1 MAPKRARRAEGF
13 KLSLTA
19 CGLNCRPP
27 SKMKPV
33 DPIEKNDPHGKALQE
48 WKVDTSLPPRFQ
60 EGVWRRIALTE
71 ARREPSWWR
80 DLFQTVD
87 AAFRRPALAVSFV
100 VILLLA
106 GLSIGLIRAR
116 QESARAD
123 ASLEA
128 RYVQSI
134 DPYQTPRH

>member
-1 MAPKRARRAEGF
+1 
-13 KLSLTA
+13 
-19 CGLNCRPP
+19 
-27 SKMKPV
+27 MKPV
-33 DPIEKNDPHGKALQE
+33 DPFEKNDPLGRTLQE
-48 WKVDTSLPPRFQ
+48 WKVEASLPPRFQ
-60 EGVWRRIALTE
+60 EGVWRRIALSE

-100 VILLLA
+100 AILLLA
-106 GLSIGLIRAR
+106 GLSIGFIRAR

-123 ASLEA
+123 AALEA

-134 DPYQTPRH
+134 DPYQAPRH